1 MENTFY
7 FAGTM
12 VQSAPDA
19 PEEFE
24 VVCCFGTSLPYLT
37 KSICGL
43 KSTARYAN
51 LYALSDDLT
60 RATLADIRIDT
71 YTPEEVVLTDEQR
84 EMLKEAIE
92 LNIFYS

>member
-1 MENTFY
+1 MNNIFY

-12 VQSAPDA
+12 VQRAPDA
-19 PEEFE
+19 PGEFE

-43 KSTARYAN
+43 KSTAHYAN
-51 LYALSDDLT
+51 LYALSDELT
-60 RATLADIRIDT
+60 YATLADVRIDAH
-71 YTPEEVVLTDEQR
+71 TPQEVALTSEQR

-92 LNIFYS
+92 LGVFYS